1 METFWRR
8 CATCKRGIDFGTAY
22 KICSVSTCNRKGS
35 SLVFCSIQCWDSH
48 VPLMRHR
55 EAWAEE
61 QRSPTRE
68 EWGAQAVAAARPAAS
83 APRPAPETG
92 AALEE
97 PAEDPDGEDGA
108 VPEGEVPR
116 EILIVASKLKKYVR
130 ARSGMNTSD
139 SVMEVLSAR
148 VRSLCDDAIVRAQ
161 EDGRKTV
168 MDRDF

>member
-8 CATCKRGIDFGTAY
+8 CATCKRGIGFGTAY
-22 KICSVSTCNRKGS
+22 WVCSVSTCNRKGS
-35 SLVFCSIQCWDSH
+35 SLVFCSMPCWDSH

-68 EWGAQAVAAARPAAS
+68 AWGADAEIRTAQPAAHARATNDPSRES
-83 APRPAPETG
+83 ADDAG
-92 AALEE
+92 A
-97 PAEDPDGEDGA
+97 
-108 VPEGEVPR
+108 EGETEIVLSTDVPR
-116 EILIVASKLKKYVR
+116 EILVIASKLKKYVR

-139 SVMEVLSAR
+139 SVMEILSAR
-148 VRSLCDDAIVRAQ
+148 LRTLCDDAIVRAR
-161 EDGRKTV
+161 EDGRRTV